1 MGDVSEWRVL
11 FQDNVNESCCR
22 VEEMGKMG
30 RRFQGGGDGETV
42 SGWRKWVRWGDGFRL
57 EEMGKMGRPFQG
69 GGNG

>member
-30 RRFQGGGDGETV
+30 RRFQGG
-42 SGWRKWVRWGDGFRL
+42 
-57 EEMGKMGRPFQG
+57 
-69 GGNG
+69 